1 MPSADMDATPVLIK
15 VVSSTGPP
23 SLGRLES
30 LRKKTLTAIPSNQP
44 HQLMNTF
51 HLSCDQNYFRTTL
64 LITTQVVFLK
74 NKQTN
79 KAISMFN
86 SQQPRIR

>member
-1 MPSADMDATPVLIK
+1 MDTTPVLIK

-30 LRKKTLTAIPSNQP
+30 LKKKALTAILSNQP
-44 HQLMNTF
+44 CQLMNTF
-51 HLSCDQNYFRTTL
+51 HLSCDKNYFTMTL
-64 LITTQVVFLK
+64 LITTKVVFLK

-79 KAISMFN
+79 KQSNFHV
-86 SQQPRIR
+86 